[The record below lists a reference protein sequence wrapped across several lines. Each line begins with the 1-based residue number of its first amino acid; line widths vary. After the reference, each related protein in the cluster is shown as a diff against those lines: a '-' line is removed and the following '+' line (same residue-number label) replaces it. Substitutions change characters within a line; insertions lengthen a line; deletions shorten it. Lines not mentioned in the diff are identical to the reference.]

1 MQIST
6 KRSIFNEHWDEID
19 NDADVL
25 HMNRSEFIDFL
36 YRYWKNKHTKPT
48 LIEVLTLFGLVF
60 IMIMIIILVIK

>member
-1 MQIST
+1 MVNNKSIS
-6 KRSIFNEHWDEID
+6 NDNWDEID

-25 HMNRSEFIDFL
+25 HMDRSQFIDFL

>member
-1 MQIST
+1 MRDDIKT
-6 KRSIFNEHWDEID
+6 ITNDNWDELD

-25 HMNRSEFIDFL
+25 HMDRSQFIDFL